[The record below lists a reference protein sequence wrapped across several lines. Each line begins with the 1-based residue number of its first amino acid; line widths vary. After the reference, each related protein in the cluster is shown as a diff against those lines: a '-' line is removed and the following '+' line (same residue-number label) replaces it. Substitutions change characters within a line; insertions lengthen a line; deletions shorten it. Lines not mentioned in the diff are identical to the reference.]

1 MNATQTRSPLVSIII
16 NNYNYGHFLR
26 DAIES
31 ALSQTYDRIEVIVV
45 DDGSTDNS
53 RGVIAE
59 YGHRL
64 IPVLKENGGQASAFN
79 AGFAVSK
86 GDIII
91 FLDADDV
98 LLPEAA
104 QEIVKVWEPQLS
116 KVQWRL
122 QLVNEKLQLLPA
134 TWPSKWERMPSGDL
148 RAAILRWRH
157 YTCPPTSGNAFSR
170 WLLEKILPM
179 PEEEW
184 RIAAD
189 SYLLSLAALYGEVRS
204 IDKVLG
210 YYRIHGSNLWY
221 DESTNIHK
229 LIQMVQTGNAQK
241 RLLECAARNLGLN
254 FEGRLIP
261 LASKAELALAVLAPQ
276 QLKALGMSANR
287 LKIAFNGI
295 RSSFIWPYFPS
306 LWARVRLITW
316 FALVASLPRPLAR
329 RLALFGVCPAIRPL
343 WLARLLKVAEK
354 LLPQGGT
361 IDG

>member
-1 MNATQTRSPLVSIII
+1 MNKPLVTIII
-16 NNYNYGHFLR
+16 NNYNYGYFLR
-26 DAIES
+26 DAIDS
-31 ALSQTYDRIEVIVV
+31 SLNQTYPHTEVIVV

-53 RGVIAE
+53 RRVIAE
-59 YGHRL
+59 YGNRL
-64 IPVLKENGGQASAFN
+64 TPVLKENGGQASAFN

-98 LLPEAA
+98 LLPEAS
-104 QEIVKVWEPQLS
+104 QEIVKVWEPKLS

-122 QLVNEKLQLLPA
+122 QLVKENLQLLPA
-134 TWPSKWERMPSGDL
+134 TWPQKWERMPSGDL

-157 YTCPPTSGNAFSR
+157 YTSPPTSGNAFSR

-221 DESTNIHK
+221 DEGPNILK
-229 LIQMVQTGNAQK
+229 LIQMVRTGNAQK
-241 RLLECAARNLGLN
+241 QLLERAAHNLGLN
-254 FEGRLIP
+254 FEGRPIP
-261 LASKAELALAVLAPQ
+261 IASKVELALAVLAPQ
-276 QLKALGMSANR
+276 ELKALGMSANR
-287 LKIAFNGI
+287 LRIAFNGI
-295 RSSFIWPYFPS
+295 HSSLVWPYFPD

-316 FALVASLPRPLAR
+316 FALVAILPRPLAR
-329 RLALFGVCPAIRPL
+329 RLTLFGIFPSTRPPY
-343 WLARLLKVAEK
+343 LARFLQVADK
-354 LLPQGGT
+354 LS
-361 IDG
+361 

>member
-1 MNATQTRSPLVSIII
+1 MNTTQSTSPLVSIII
-16 NNYNYGHFLR
+16 NNYNYSHFLR
-26 DAIES
+26 DAVNS
-31 ALSQTYDRIEVIVV
+31 ALNQTYARVEIIVV

-53 RGVIAE
+53 REIIAE
-59 YGHRL
+59 YGNR
-64 IPVLKENGGQASAFN
+64 IISVLKENGGQASAFN

-86 GDIII
+86 GDIVI

-98 LLPEAA
+98 LLPETA
-104 QEIVKVWEPQLS
+104 QEVVKIWEPKLS

-122 QLVNEKLQLLPA
+122 QLVNEKLQLLPQ
-134 TWPSKWERMPSGDL
+134 TWPPKWQSMPSGDL
-148 RAAILRWRH
+148 RPAILRWR
-157 YTCPPTSGNAFSR
+157 YYPSPPTSGNAFSR

-179 PEEEW
+179 PEREW

-189 SYLLSLAALYGEVRS
+189 SYLLSLAALYGEVQS

-221 DESTNIHK
+221 DEGPNIRK

-241 RLLECAARNLGLN
+241 QLLERAARNLGLN

-261 LASKAELALAVLAPQ
+261 IASKVELALAVLAPQ
-276 QLKALGMSANR
+276 ELKALGISTNR
-287 LKIAFNGI
+287 LRIAFNGI
-295 RSSFIWPYFPS
+295 HSSLVWPYFPN

-329 RLALFGVCPAIRPL
+329 GLTLFGMFPATRPP
-343 WLARLLKVAEK
+343 WLARFLQIEK
-354 LLPQGGT
+354 KLSPQGGAY
-361 IDG
+361 G